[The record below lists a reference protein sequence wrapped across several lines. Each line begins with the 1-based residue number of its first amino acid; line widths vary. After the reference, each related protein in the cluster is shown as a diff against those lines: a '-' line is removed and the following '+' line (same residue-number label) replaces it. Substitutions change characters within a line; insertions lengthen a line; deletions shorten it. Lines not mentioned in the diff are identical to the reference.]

1 MPVNSDSYSTTIG
14 SSFDTRR
21 IINPIKEAVITDDLD
36 TQRESTQGLKA
47 FGGFHPLFITGTYP
61 SENKVPNFPHPISIK
76 GIRGKNFICS
86 DLRLVL
92 RENKGGLFTDRIKN
106 LQEYSFIMNRHKLT
120 TFWVGGRSSEFRT
133 SLRFGAFAFSAWLS
147 GAIGHLKGLDAFQR
161 IQTQIV
167 LLCYYADLTADPED
181 FKDPLYRTGQIPWI
195 DAMMKNAVRDIETTI
210 YAIGKEPMLNLDE
223 CVDRIKKVL
232 DSPLLTNLN
241 GGVLAASIKSHWFGQ
256 GVEPQKII
264 GVAVEDPPTWC
275 ALVLAALEYSGY
287 KNSMIA
293 QTVNQLGKRG
303 DSESFVATCRD
314 LFDSSLKMESIAQM
328 VSEVPD
334 DNSLDYEVD
343 ELVLRAETTPDFS
356 KHINKEGYNG

>member
-1 MPVNSDSYSTTIG
+1 M
-14 SSFDTRR
+14 
-21 IINPIKEAVITDDLD
+21 
-36 TQRESTQGLKA
+36 
-47 FGGFHPLFITGTYP
+47 
-61 SENKVPNFPHPISIK
+61 
-76 GIRGKNFICS
+76 
-86 DLRLVL
+86 
-92 RENKGGLFTDRIKN
+92 
-106 LQEYSFIMNRHKLT
+106 
-120 TFWVGGRSSEFRT
+120 
-133 SLRFGAFAFSAWLS
+133 
-147 GAIGHLKGLDAFQR
+147 
-161 IQTQIV
+161 
-167 LLCYYADLTADPED
+167 
-181 FKDPLYRTGQIPWI
+181 
-195 DAMMKNAVRDIETTI
+195 
-210 YAIGKEPMLNLDE
+210 
-223 CVDRIKKVL
+223 L

>member
-36 TQRESTQGLKA
+36 SQRESTQGLKV

-61 SENKVPNFPHPISIK
+61 SENAVPNFPHPISIRNT
-76 GIRGKNFICS
+76 IRGKNFICS

-92 RENKGGLFTDRIKN
+92 RENKGGLFTGRIKN
-106 LQEYSFIMNRHKLT
+106 QQEYAFLMNRHKLS
-120 TFWVGGRSSEFRT
+120 TFWLAGRSSEFRT

-167 LLCYYADLTADPED
+167 LLCYYADLTAEPED
-181 FKDPLYRTGQIPWI
+181 FKDPLYRTSQIPWI
-195 DAMMKNAVRDIETTI
+195 DAIMKRAIRDIESTVLS
-210 YAIGKEPMLNLDE
+210 IGNKPMLTLDD
-223 CVDRIKKVL
+223 CVEKVKEIL
-232 DSPLLTNLN
+232 DTPLLSNLN
-241 GGVLAASIKSHWFGQ
+241 SGVLTSSIKSHWFGQ
-256 GVEPQKII
+256 GIEPQKIV

-275 ALVLAALEYSGY
+275 ALVLASLEYSGY

-293 QTVNQLGKRG
+293 QSVSHLGKNG
-303 DSESFVATCRD
+303 DADSFVATCRD
-314 LFDSSLKMESIAQM
+314 MFDVSLRQESIAEM
-328 VSEVPD
+328 VNAVPED
-334 DNSLDYEVD
+334 ETMNYDVS
-343 ELVLRAETTPDFS
+343 ELVLRAEAMVDLGDDA
-356 KHINKEGYNG
+356 KEEK